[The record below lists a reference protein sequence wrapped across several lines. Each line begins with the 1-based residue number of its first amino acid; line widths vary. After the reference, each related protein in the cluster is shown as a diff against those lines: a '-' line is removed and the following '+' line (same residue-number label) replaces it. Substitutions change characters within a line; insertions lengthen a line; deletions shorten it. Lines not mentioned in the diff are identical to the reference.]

1 VTGTEPGD
9 SPVEEYLDELVS
21 SLSVRRPRQLR
32 HLLAETEAHLRD
44 DADDLVSQ
52 GHPVERAE
60 ALAVARFGPARD
72 LVKSDD
78 NRLPLPV
85 SAVFRQTVSTG
96 LLLAGIGALAVGL
109 SGIIAAVVRAVAG
122 SRALVDVV
130 PGQVFAPAAADC
142 ARWLANDPGAGSCRN
157 AAVADWADETVFYRI
172 AIGLLGVVCLLAYS
186 WLRRRGWSVLPSAV
200 SNTVALTLFA
210 AAGVST
216 LAMGTDA
223 IVVSAGNGSGQW
235 LSAAAVALVAA
246 AVFGW
251 RVLRDLRTQAV

>member
-1 VTGTEPGD
+1 VTGNERGD
-9 SPVEEYLDELVS
+9 SPVEAYLDELVA

-44 DADDLVSQ
+44 DAANLMSQ
-52 GHPVERAE
+52 GVSAERAE

-72 LVKSDD
+72 LVDADD
-78 NRLPLPV
+78 SRLALPLR
-85 SAVFRQTVSTG
+85 AVYRQAVSTG
-96 LLLAGIGALAVGL
+96 LLLAGIGGLAVGL

-122 SRALVDVV
+122 SRALVDGV

-172 AIGLLGVVCLLAYS
+172 AVGLLGAVCLLVYL

-210 AAGVST
+210 AAGVGT

-223 IVVSAGNGSGQW
+223 FLVSAGNGSGQW
-235 LSAAAVALVAA
+235 LSASAVALAAA
-246 AVFGW
+246 AVFGR
-251 RVLRDLRTQAV
+251 RVLRDLRTHAV